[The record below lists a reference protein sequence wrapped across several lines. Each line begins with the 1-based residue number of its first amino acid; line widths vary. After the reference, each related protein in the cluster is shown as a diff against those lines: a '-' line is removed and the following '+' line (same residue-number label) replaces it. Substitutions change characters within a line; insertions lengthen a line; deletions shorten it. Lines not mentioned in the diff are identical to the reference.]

1 VERYNI
7 SYDRG
12 RNKVREIDPGP
23 SDTSWKGVR
32 EHWSKSHDGKFLTDY
47 QEGIQLALADLEAGD
62 RANRDALLEV
72 EATQRDLSWN
82 AQKDGYLDTI
92 GEGKYIARLDF

>member
-1 VERYNI
+1 MERYNI

-32 EHWSKSHDGKFLTDY
+32 EHWARSHKGEFLSSY
-47 QEGIQLALADLEAGD
+47 EAGVNLAKADLEAGTLD
-62 RANRDALLEV
+62 NRDLLLET
-72 EATQRDLSWN
+72 EAEDRDLDWL
-82 AQKDGYLDTI
+82 ARRDGYLDTI
-92 GEGKYIARLDF
+92 GEGKSFGRLEF